1 MPNQRRTEAAKRVR
15 RGTAEPRWGWS
26 GVAPLTG
33 PQLSASDIDLPG
45 LLPGH
50 QSSDAQIIR
59 TLCDLGAKYHRYLHQ
74 DEFGPTRAETDGRAS
89 VDGEAI
95 RPSDV

>member
-1 MPNQRRTEAAKRVR
+1 MPNQQRKEAARRVR

-26 GVAPLTG
+26 GVASLTG
-33 PQLSASDIDLPG
+33 PQLSASDIDLPR

-59 TLCDLGAKYHRYLHQ
+59 TLCDLGARYRRYLHQ
-74 DEFGPTRAETDGRAS
+74 DEFGPTRAERMAS
-89 VDGEAI
+89 L
-95 RPSDV
+95 RPLLHRSELPV